1 MKKLIRKLWRS
12 LSLLLALSSIGCG
25 GGSSNATPATGVK
38 ASPASTAQA
47 NVALLPQL
55 LDMPGL
61 NRQRQLRIYLPPGYA
76 ASGEKR
82 YPVLY
87 MHDGQN
93 LFDVA
98 TAYAGEWRVDES
110 LNALAQAGK
119 LELIVVGIDNG
130 QDRRITE
137 LNPWKDPDSKLG
149 APEGEAYL
157 NFIVKVVKPLIDQQY
172 RTQTD
177 PAHTGIMG
185 SSMGGLI
192 SHYAI
197 TQYPAVFGVAGVFS
211 PSYWAGGAAALDHF
225 AAKPAATDA
234 RLYLLMGEQEGGN
247 MVSNVEKVNA
257 ALLRS
262 GHPPANLSLKITP
275 GAGHNEAFW
284 ASEFE
289 RAVLW
294 MFAPGA

>member
-1 MKKLIRKLWRS
+1 MNKAMRLAIPLV
-12 LSLLLALSSIGCG
+12 LALSGAAC
-25 GGSSNATPATGVK
+25 GGSSATSPDTPAAPT
-38 ASPASTAQA
+38 STAQS
-47 NVALLPQL
+47 NVSLPAQL
-55 LDMPGL
+55 LEMPGL
-61 NRQRQLRIYLPPGYA
+61 NRQRQLRIYLPPDYA
-76 ASGEKR
+76 SSSAKR

-93 LFDVA
+93 LFDTA

-110 LNALAQAGK
+110 LNALAKGGK

-130 QDRRITE
+130 QAKRMSE
-137 LNPWKDPDSKLG
+137 LNPWINPDPQFG
-149 APEGEAYL
+149 APEGDAYL
-157 NFIVKVVKPLIDQQY
+157 DFIVKTVKPLIDSQY
-172 RTQTD
+172 RTQPG

-192 SHYAI
+192 SHYAV
-197 TQYPAVFGVAGVFS
+197 TQYPSVFGLAGVFS
-211 PSYWAGGAAALDHF
+211 PSYWAGGSAALDHF
-225 AAKPAATDA
+225 SGKPAATDA
-234 RLYLLMGEQEGGN
+234 RLYLLMGGQEGGN

-257 ALLRS
+257 ALLRG

>member
-1 MKKLIRKLWRS
+1 MKNLVRQSWRS

-25 GGSSNATPATGVK
+25 GSSNNASSATGVK
-38 ASPASTAQA
+38 ASRASTAQA
-47 NVALLPQL
+47 NVVLLPQQ

-76 ASGEKR
+76 GNGDKR

-93 LFDVA
+93 LFDVV
-98 TAYAGEWRVDES
+98 TAYAGEWGVDEC

-130 QDRRITE
+130 QDKRMTE
-137 LNPWKDPDSKLG
+137 LNPWGNPDAKFG

-157 NFIVKVVKPLIDQQY
+157 NFVVKVVKPLIDSQY
-172 RTQTD
+172 RTRPERT
-177 PAHTGIMG
+177 HTGIMG

-192 SHYAI
+192 SHYAV
-197 TQYPAVFGVAGVFS
+197 TQYPSVFGLAGVFS

-225 AAKPAATDA
+225 SAKPAATDA
-234 RLYLLMGEQEGGN
+234 RLYVLMGGQEGGN

-262 GHPPANLSLKITP
+262 GHPPGNLSLKITP

-294 MFAPGA
+294 MFAPGP

>member
-1 MKKLIRKLWRS
+1 MNTLNTKRLVLAMA
-12 LSLLLALSSIGCG
+12 LALPLTACDLGGAKNSATTDAQQASS
-25 GGSSNATPATGVK
+25 
-38 ASPASTAQA
+38 AQA
-47 NVALLPQL
+47 NVLLLPQL

-61 NRQRQLRIYLPPGYA
+61 NRQRQLRIYLPPDYA
-76 ASGEKR
+76 ASSNKR

-93 LFDVA
+93 LFDAA

-110 LNALAQAGK
+110 LNALAKAGK

-130 QDRRITE
+130 QDKRMTE
-137 LNPWKDPDSKLG
+137 LNAWKDPDSKLG

-157 NFIVKVVKPLIDQQY
+157 NFIVKVVKPLIDSQY
-172 RTQTD
+172 RTRPE

-197 TQYPAVFGVAGVFS
+197 TQYPEVFGRAGVIS
-211 PSYWAGGAAALDHF
+211 PSYWAGGAAAMQHF
-225 AAKPAATDA
+225 AGKPAAPDA
-234 RLYLLMGEQEGGN
+234 RLYLLMGGREGGN

-257 ALLRS
+257 ALLKS

-275 GAGHNEAFW
+275 GADHNEAFW

-289 RAVLW
+289 QAVLW

>member
-1 MKKLIRKLWRS
+1 MNSSLFHATRLISFALV
-12 LSLLLALSSIGCG
+12 LSCAGCD
-25 GGSSNATPATGVK
+25 GSGMLTATPDKVVPPK
-38 ASPASTAQA
+38 ASTAQP
-47 NVALLPQL
+47 NVSLLPQL

-76 ASGEKR
+76 ESGDKR

-98 TAYAGEWRVDES
+98 TAYAGEWQVDES
-110 LNALAQAGK
+110 LNALAKAGK

-130 QDRRITE
+130 QEKRITE
-137 LNPWKDPDSKLG
+137 LNPWPDPDTKLG

-157 NFIVKVVKPLIDQQY
+157 NFIVKVVKPMIDSQY
-172 RTQTD
+172 RTQAE

-197 TQYPAVFGVAGVFS
+197 TRYPSVFGMAGVFS
-211 PSYWAGGAAALDHF
+211 PSYWAGGAPALDHF
-225 AAKPAATDA
+225 AAKPAATEA
-234 RLYLLMGEQEGGN
+234 RLFLLMGEKEGGN

-257 ALLRS
+257 ALLRG

-294 MFAPGA
+294 MFAPGP

>member
-1 MKKLIRKLWRS
+1 MKKLVRQTWRS

-25 GGSSNATPATGVK
+25 GSSNATPATGVK
-38 ASPASTAQA
+38 APPASTAQT

-55 LDMPGL
+55 LEMPGL
-61 NRQRQLRIYLPPGYA
+61 NRQRQLRIFLPPGYA
-76 ASGEKR
+76 SNGDKR

-130 QDRRITE
+130 QDKRMTE
-137 LNPWKDPDSKLG
+137 LNPWLNPDPQFG
-149 APEGEAYL
+149 APEGEAYV
-157 NFIVKVVKPLIDQQY
+157 NFIVKVVKPLIDLQY
-172 RTQTD
+172 RTRPE

-197 TQYPAVFGVAGVFS
+197 TRYPSVFGMAGVFS

-225 AAKPAATDA
+225 AGKPAATDA

-247 MVSNVEKVNA
+247 MVSNVERVNA
-257 ALLRS
+257 ALLRG

-294 MFAPGA
+294 MFAPGS